1 VTDPRIKSGEAM
13 TTNARLP
20 HRRPVWSTPSTR

>member
-1 VTDPRIKSGEAM
+1 MTKAAM

-20 HRRPVWSTPSTR
+20 QMIATMAPTEKEMLRPK